1 MEELTPFHFNPPS
14 KIPTSCK
21 IPPNRGIYWVL
32 LYHLSENKW
41 DIYSSSSQSFFF
53 LPLCLVSLLCLS
65 EIQELS
71 SPLLM
76 ESRGLKE
83 LLEQQSI
90 SKESPPE
97 SDSSWR
103 MVIQEPSSP
112 LLMETRGLKEPL
124 EHQCISEES
133 PTLNNLPPP

>member
-1 MEELTPFHFNPPS
+1 
-14 KIPTSCK
+14 
-21 IPPNRGIYWVL
+21 
-32 LYHLSENKW
+32 
-41 DIYSSSSQSFFF
+41 
-53 LPLCLVSLLCLS
+53 LV
-65 EIQELS
+65 IQEPS
-71 SPLLM
+71 SLHRM

-83 LLEQQSI
+83 LLEHLMI

-97 SDSSWR
+97 TDSSWR

-124 EHQCISEES
+124 EHQSISEES